1 MTGGLRTSAT
11 DIMEAHADVLPFN
24 LQVDRLC
31 HRSAVRLT
39 TLLNCHS
46 LAPHV
51 RKAARRFVKRHR
63 CPLHELMDAFKQ
75 HLYSKNTERIRSTR
89 LHPRWHPQH
98 HVKMLDDRKAA
109 IEDDPKWAKGGA
121 YRVYTSGSD
130 IDGGVGAAVVLFPP
144 ERRRPRILKYRLGP
158 STSHT
163 VYEAEIVGTILAT
176 ELLRTEPH
184 LTPRVS
190 IALDNNPTIQ
200 ASTLRTAAPGC
211 YLADTFHR
219 ALTRLLSVHPG
230 TRVTLRWVFGHKGV
244 KRNERADEE
253 AKAAAGGE
261 SSPAATLPKELRRP
275 LPTSAS
281 QLRQSFKT
289 HLSTTAETRWNSSRR
304 CNRKSSATGPCHP
317 VLREDSGVAA
327 PAP

>member
-24 LQVDRLC
+24 LQVDQLC

-109 IEDDPKWAKGGA
+109 IEASQSILTA
-121 YRVYTSGSD
+121 VY
-130 IDGGVGAAVVLFPP
+130 PP
-144 ERRRPRILKYRLGP
+144 CQTTGDTMGYGRH
-158 STSHT
+158 SH
-163 VYEAEIVGTILAT
+163 GL
-176 ELLRTEPH
+176 LLR
-184 LTPRVS
+184 R
-190 IALDNNPTIQ
+190 
-200 ASTLRTAAPGC
+200 
-211 YLADTFHR
+211 
-219 ALTRLLSVHPG
+219 
-230 TRVTLRWVFGHKGV
+230 
-244 KRNERADEE
+244 
-253 AKAAAGGE
+253 
-261 SSPAATLPKELRRP
+261 
-275 LPTSAS
+275 
-281 QLRQSFKT
+281 
-289 HLSTTAETRWNSSRR
+289 
-304 CNRKSSATGPCHP
+304 
-317 VLREDSGVAA
+317 
-327 PAP
+327 